1 MKQNNNGVP
10 RNLTYT
16 PPLFQHVLV
25 PNSCNNDGDDDDY
38 GDDDDDDEN
47 GFVMIMMMMIVIM
60 VKMLM

>member
-10 RNLTYT
+10 PNLTYT

-25 PNSCNNDGDDDDY
+25 PNSCNNDGDDDD
-38 GDDDDDDEN
+38 DDDDDDEN